1 MKKHNL
7 FKVVGISILVAVLL
21 TWILPTTYYQYEL
34 TSGARSQVG
43 LFDLLKFPSIILSY
57 FGDIV
62 FYILIIGGFYGILN
76 KIGAY
81 RSILDSIAKKA
92 KGKEMIIL
100 AAIIFIITALT
111 SVCGASFGILM
122 IVPFIVSLVLV
133 MGYDKITA
141 AMVTVGS
148 IAIGLMGTTFGA
160 TFIQDQYGSSKP
172 IVTGTGVFNSILNTN
187 ATSLILAKIII
198 LIFGIALLVFWTLRH
213 ASKNHDSKKNVDS
226 KLVPA
231 VIDTKKKSWPL
242 IVVLDLTFV
251 IMLLAQTSWTSVFG
265 VKIFNKATEFLL
277 TKVKPFGFPI
287 IGKILGNISEFEQW
301 GLVEISALLVI
312 ASIIIALIYKIRFN
326 DYIENAF
333 DGIKKAIKPAILV
346 VLVYVV
352 LIIGNSVV
360 LTITSPLITATKG
373 LNAFTMSLAALI
385 TSIFNVDVYYIATP
399 ALIYTSEVITSGH
412 SVIAFI
418 WQTMYGFAVLFA
430 PTSVILVPILS
441 YLDVS
446 YGKWIKSNWLLI
458 LGMLGCSLI
467 VSTVLVLTL

>member
-277 TKVKPFGFPI
+277 
-287 IGKILGNISEFEQW
+287 
-301 GLVEISALLVI
+301 
-312 ASIIIALIYKIRFN
+312 IALIYKIRFN